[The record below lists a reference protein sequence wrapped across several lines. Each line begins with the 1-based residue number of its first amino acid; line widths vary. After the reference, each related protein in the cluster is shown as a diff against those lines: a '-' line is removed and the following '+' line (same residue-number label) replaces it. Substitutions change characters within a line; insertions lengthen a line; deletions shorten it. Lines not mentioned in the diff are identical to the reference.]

1 MSRTYRRI
9 HARHEYAW
17 LLRIYVRHPFWRYL
31 PIDPHSIEGRRAL
44 RRWHSDAQRTM
55 KMVPAW
61 YRRADERGKRRQ
73 ENHACRVIPQHGGGE
88 ALAFRRRPTIR
99 YDWW

>member
-9 HARHEYAW
+9 HTRYEYGW
-17 LLRIYVRHPFWRYL
+17 LLRTYARCPFWRYL

-44 RRWHSDAQRTM
+44 RRWHSDAQQTM

-61 YRRADERGKRRQ
+61 YRRADERSKRHR
-73 ENHACRVIPQHGGGE
+73 ENHACLVIPQHGGGE
-88 ALAFRRRPTIR
+88 ALTFRRRSTIR

>member
-17 LLRIYVRHPFWRYL
+17 LLRTYVRQPFWRYF
-31 PIDPHSIEGRRAL
+31 PIDL
-44 RRWHSDAQRTM
+44 

-61 YRRADERGKRRQ
+61 YRRADERSKRHR
-73 ENHACRVIPQHGGGE
+73 ENHACLVIPQHGGGE
-88 ALAFRRRPTIR
+88 ALTFRRRSTIR